1 VTVVRFMGD
10 VKAFQERVK
19 NGDLAGVKSALAE
32 DLSVLNAVNESG
44 QSAFLLAKYYRRPEI
59 ADYLLSLNPKL
70 DLFDACVAG
79 KTEKVLEQIDRD
91 PTLLEAHS
99 SDGWTPLHLAA
110 FFGQAELA
118 KGLLN
123 RGAAIDARSTNA
135 MANTPLHAATAGRS
149 TELVKLLLE
158 TGANPNARQHGGWT
172 ALQSAAQSGC
182 LEIAKMLAEHGAE
195 IDARADNN
203 QSALDMALSNGHG
216 DTATFLEQQGARLQ

>member
-1 VTVVRFMGD
+1 MGD
-10 VKAFQERVK
+10 VKAFQEKVK
-19 NGDLAGVKSALAE
+19 NGDLAGVRSALAE
-32 DLSVLNAVNESG
+32 DPALLNALNETG
-44 QSAFLLAKYYRRPEI
+44 QSAFLLAKYYRQPQI
-59 ADYLLSLNPKL
+59 AEYLLSLNPKL

-79 KTEKVLEQIDRD
+79 KAEMVLDEIDRD
-91 PTLLEAHS
+91 PSLLESHS

-135 MANTPLHAATAGRS
+135 MVNTPLHAATAGRS

-158 TGANPNARQHGGWT
+158 RGADANARQHGGWT

-182 LEIAKMLAEHGAE
+182 LEIAKMLVEHGAE
-195 IDARADNN
+195 IGARADNN

-216 DTATFLEQQGARLQ
+216 ATATFLEQQGARLQ

>member
-1 VTVVRFMGD
+1 MGD
-10 VKAFQERVK
+10 VKAFQEKVK
-19 NGDLAGVKSALAE
+19 NGDLAGVRSALA
-32 DLSVLNAVNESG
+32 DDPALLNALNETG
-44 QSAFLLAKYYRRPEI
+44 QSAFLLAKYYRQPQI
-59 ADYLLSLNPKL
+59 AEYLLSLDPKL

-79 KTEKVLEQIDRD
+79 KIEKVLDEIDRD
-91 PTLLEAHS
+91 PSLLESHS

-123 RGAAIDARSTNA
+123 RAAAIDARSANA

-158 TGANPNARQHGGWT
+158 RGADANARQHGGWT

-182 LEIAKMLAEHGAE
+182 LEIAKMLVAHGAE
-195 IDARADNN
+195 IGVRADNN

-216 DTATFLEQQGARLQ
+216 ATASFLEQQGARLQ